1 SFVTATFVSS
11 MNSGETDAA
20 ELSRWVSSADD
31 GMTKCGISSR
41 QRRSSSRRCCA
52 VSAWEM
58 GGSMMSTVVMSSS
71 LAEDA
76 RSPRKVSMSRGEE
89 FDLFREEIFLFG
101 KEIDLLQQRDRCV
114 VKKRSISSW
123 KESIYSGKGINLF
136 GERDRSVPANG
147 SICSGKRS
155 MCSGEGIDLFPEGI
169 DP

>member
-1 SFVTATFVSS
+1 
-11 MNSGETDAA
+11 
-20 ELSRWVSSADD
+20 
-31 GMTKCGISSR
+31 
-41 QRRSSSRRCCA
+41 
-52 VSAWEM
+52 
-58 GGSMMSTVVMSSS
+58 
-71 LAEDA
+71 
-76 RSPRKVSMSRGEE
+76 MSRGEE